1 MWSDEVLTWWTNLSM
16 CWGAFKYIEKSP
28 WNYVCVMCPSIDTQ
42 IFCGGKGAFKYK
54 ERKKNLWS
62 ASWLHDAAPHLCI
75 SIIHSKPTMSQVA
88 MNHKLSYQSW
98 NLSCKPSYF
107 SLCNQLC
114 IISKNVSGHY
124 VNRQLGKVPWWLGC
138 MNVHGLSFLC

>member
-1 MWSDEVLTWWTNLSM
+1 LKCFMITWCSTPTY
-16 CWGAFKYIEKSP
+16 A
-28 WNYVCVMCPSIDTQ
+28 SI
-42 IFCGGKGAFKYK
+42 I
-54 ERKKNLWS
+54 
-62 ASWLHDAAPHLCI
+62 HLC
-75 SIIHSKPTMSQVA
+75 IIHSKPTMSQVA
-88 MNHKLSYQSW
+88 MNHKLSYQSS

-138 MNVHGLSFLC
+138 MNVHGLSFFWVKLLFFWQTFLFFWLNLYLLAKLLCFKTKLLYYLPKFWQLNKFF